1 MGHDLTPSTASAMRI
16 LLAPALLIAAC
27 GSALA
32 AEPTPFRAALAAAG
46 GCGHHRALAEER
58 LGRLDAATASAVPQG
73 EADLFGKPAGLWT
86 EDEVRDALAA
96 FAACESGPR
105 PGHAA
110 SGRERLARDLRGLET
125 ALRRAIVVGHARAP
139 EGAEDR
145 PPHGSGRGAAP
156 TRAAASSGPGRL
168 RQGPAFIPAARA
180 GGAAPEGRAPV
191 EGAPDA
197 APAEARLEA
206 AASAAAAVPEEAGP
220 AIRTAIAREQGH
232 AASEPSRPVPAA
244 AHRPPTE
251 RTQCPVS
258 LGTFEILQAEMRLA
272 EVEAL
277 LGCRGSIEGTATIPG
292 LGAFETY
299 LWSDRGGSFTV
310 TLVFQ
315 NKRLKSKA
323 QRGLGAEA
331 GRGS

>member
-1 MGHDLTPSTASAMRI
+1 MRT

-27 GSALA
+27 GSAVA

-58 LGRLDAATASAVPQG
+58 LGRLDAATAPAVPQG

-86 EDEVRDALAA
+86 EEEVRDALAA
-96 FAACESGPR
+96 FAACESR
-105 PGHAA
+105 SQPGKAA
-110 SGRERLARDLRGLET
+110 NGRERLARDLRSLEA

-139 EGAEDR
+139 EGGEDR

-156 TRAAASSGPGRL
+156 APTVASPGSGRL

-180 GGAAPEGRAPV
+180 GGAAPEGRAPSS
-191 EGAPDA
+191 GTPDA
-197 APAEARLEA
+197 APAEVRLEA
-206 AASAAAAVPEEAGP
+206 ATAPAAATVPEEAGP

-232 AASEPSRPVPAA
+232 AAPEPSRPVPAA

-277 LGCRGSIEGTATIPG
+277 IGCRGSIEGTATIPG

-315 NKRLKSKA
+315 NKRLRSKV